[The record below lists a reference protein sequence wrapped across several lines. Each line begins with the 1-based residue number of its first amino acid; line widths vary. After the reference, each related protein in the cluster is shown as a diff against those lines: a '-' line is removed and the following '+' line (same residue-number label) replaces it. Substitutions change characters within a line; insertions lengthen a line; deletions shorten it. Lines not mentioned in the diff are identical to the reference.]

1 MSLEDPPGLRPLA
14 SVSLTHV
21 QFDPAD
27 PIGMLMAY
35 ISLAPLALLISYATL
50 IAFRR
55 DLATC
60 LMLLGQLT
68 NEGVN
73 FVAKRIVREARPTEY
88 LGNGYGM
95 PSSHSQFVAFFA
107 AYVTIYSVKRLK
119 FGHAAWK
126 PLICAGAIIMAGLVA
141 YSRIRLS
148 YHTSKQV
155 IVGLTVGT
163 LFAFIWDII
172 AHSVLIPAID
182 LDSPLARWLLIKDT
196 STIPN
201 VLMFEY
207 ETATAEMKRIR
218 SAEAARKKK

>member
-1 MSLEDPPGLRPLA
+1 MSLEDAPGLRPLA

-21 QFDPAD
+21 QFDPSD

-35 ISLAPLALLISYATL
+35 VSLVPLALIISYVTL

-73 FVAKRIVREARPTEY
+73 FIAKRIVREARPTEY

-107 AYVTIYSVKRLK
+107 AYTVIYSVKRLK
-119 FGHAAWK
+119 FGHAVWK
-126 PLICAGAIIMAGLVA
+126 PLICASAILMALLVA
-141 YSRIRLS
+141 YSRIRLR
-148 YHTSKQV
+148 YHTPKQV
-155 IVGLTVGT
+155 LVGLTVGT
-163 LFAFIWDII
+163 LFALVWDIF
-172 AHSVLIPAID
+172 AHSVLLPAID
-182 LDSPLARWLLIKDT
+182 LDSAVARWLLLRDT

-201 VLMFEY
+201 VLVFEY
-207 ETATAEMKRIR
+207 EATMAEVRR
-218 SAEAARKKK
+218 LRDVQAASKNK